1 MASRQC
7 CRRPISSTQLWQQK
21 SFLRSDA
28 RATIS
33 ASALSSCACYY
44 RVQPRPELSVWKT
57 RYMLA
62 TKGFIVVLTSCQ
74 TKFAKAKNAW
84 SPGTGPA
91 LLYVYWGPVLRII
104 LTFSQR
110 IRLLRFQKWQSRYRK
125 ALSSSG
131 LNAGLRKHPQL
142 EQHNS
147 DYLAEI
153 GDYVEQDEEI
163 ATIETDKV
171 HL

>member
-7 CRRPISSTQLWQQK
+7 CRRSIRSIPLWQQK

-33 ASALSSCACYY
+33 ARALPSCACYY
-44 RVQPRPELSVWKT
+44 RVQPRPDLSVWKT

-62 TKGFIVVLTSCQ
+62 TESFTVVLTSCQ
-74 TKFAKAKNAW
+74 TKFAEAKNAH
-84 SPGTGPA
+84 SPGAGPA
-91 LLYVYWGPVLRII
+91 LLYVYWGPVLSDV
-104 LTFSQR
+104 LTFCQR
-110 IRLLRFQKWQSRYRK
+110 IRSLRFQRWQSRYRK

-131 LNAGLRKHPQL
+131 LNAGLRKHPQI
-142 EQHNS
+142 EQYNA
-147 DYLAEI
+147 DYLAEV